1 LVTKTFLAERFLTL
15 AQSSGLATDLQI
27 PGFKTRRLK
36 LKGDVVT
43 SDVKNSRIAVDLR
56 QPEFFFR
63 IPLKYSF
70 PVNRLKDAWNSSR
83 AISYAINEHPAYIH
97 MAIKSIETLRAFN
110 QKIKV
115 QIFYYGRISTKTRSS
130 FENLNVKIIR
140 RNYVSPRFDL
150 MMKWISICELQ
161 SEKNVFVDADTVFIK
176 DPAHL
181 FLSLKKANFLARIES
196 KTSKKSADGQI
207 NYSLFNAIRK
217 HLNVKARPIFNTGV
231 MVFNRTFVEEL
242 RKNIPFFYWV
252 QFHFKKSPELYP
264 SRNTHL
270 AEEISFS
277 LTLGRMKSLKLAL
290 ISKKRIP
297 LYEELSATSTGE
309 YFLIHFGTHYAE
321 QFYRSFFGESDSRV
335 LRKYLFLGRI

>member
-1 LVTKTFLAERFLTL
+1 
-15 AQSSGLATDLQI
+15 
-27 PGFKTRRLK
+27 
-36 LKGDVVT
+36 
-43 SDVKNSRIAVDLR
+43 
-56 QPEFFFR
+56 
-63 IPLKYSF
+63 
-70 PVNRLKDAWNSSR
+70 
-83 AISYAINEHPAYIH
+83 
-97 MAIKSIETLRAFN
+97 
-110 QKIKV
+110 
-115 QIFYYGRISTKTRSS
+115 
-130 FENLNVKIIR
+130 
-140 RNYVSPRFDL
+140 